1 MKLFGNFMN
10 KMHFR
15 TDFEDD
21 DDDVSIAA
29 SDVEP
34 DSIKTS
40 ILKEPLEDISA
51 NGMTP

>member
-1 MKLFGNFMN
+1 MKLFGNFIY
-10 KMHFR
+10 KIHFR

-21 DDDVSIAA
+21 EDVSIAA

-40 ILKEPLEDISA
+40 IKKPLEDISA

>member
-1 MKLFGNFMN
+1 MKLFGNFIN

-34 DSIKTS
+34 DVKKTS
-40 ILKEPLEDISA
+40 IKKPLEDISA
-51 NGMTP
+51 SSGMTP